1 MSHTYRLA
9 AQLQALAI
17 DNVDRPV
24 FGTHR
29 IPSPQPGIITTARHR
44 QRNGE
49 HAVLVVARDNATHV
63 LAAAV
68 ATTPIGGGIVDA
80 HIAQFRSAALVWKR
94 TIIITPPA
102 HWWQRSTDTTERT
115 EAGPRN
121 RIGFTA
127 TGAAEYVLN
136 HDWIP
141 GRDPSNTHWTL
152 SSWTPATGLHV
163 LLCGADIDA
172 ATRHA
177 ITAETRAASVA

>member
-17 DNVDRPV
+17 DNVDLRV

-29 IPSPQPGIITTARHR
+29 IPSPQHGLTTTARHR
-44 QRNGE
+44 QRDGQ
-49 HAVLVVARDNATHV
+49 HDVLVVARDDATHI

-68 ATTPIGGGIVDA
+68 ATTPVDGGIIDS
-80 HIAQFRSAALVWKR
+80 HIAQFRSATLAWKR
-94 TIIITPPA
+94 TITPPA
-102 HWWQRSTDTTERT
+102 HWWQHHTDTADHT
-115 EAGPRN
+115 EAAPRN

-127 TGAAEYVLN
+127 TGSAEYFLN

-141 GRDPSNTHWTL
+141 GRDPRNTHWTL
-152 SSWTPATGLHV
+152 SSWTPATGRHV
-163 LLCGADIDA
+163 LLSDADIDA

-177 ITAETRAASVA
+177 IAVETRAASVA